1 MEVLSAVR
9 SFFPINLKCGISM
22 SLLVI
27 SVIHTNTTLKAPRV
41 LLMGKNMLGHLLV
54 LLLAKHSALPI
65 YPMIISNKFQR
76 VAPIVESSYPSI
88 TQSRTQR
95 VNWTTTLELQ
105 VLLRY
110 HRVQYALNNTWSSNV
125 VVQLTHSMLPLSLL
139 ILGCYTC
146 SIYRWPLDSY
156 LIPIDG
162 TSIATY
168 QRLISNMSRDNGNIE
183 CTSNDDWYS
192 IMMIIN
198 FNEDSSNNTDPI
210 MSNNERYDMSFDVS
224 ATIQWDNNSV
234 AEDLYSHQYGLWS
247 EPIKTIS
254 NTKNIIIPLINGTG
268 ILMPVM
274 IIFCIRDS
282 LREYK
287 SNYVILSSMKLSIYN
302 WCILSEST
310 IFNLLFWLSYQHILS
325 PIYITNNLWTV
336 LIQMNSYDLSLK
348 TTNLLS
354 NSGILFGHHY
364 IIGTWLEL
372 NQWYQ
377 CSWMFMNGQS
387 NEFTNLAINM
397 NDTLIGWNFY
407 NIDGL
412 HLYHI
417 VVGNILLIIGFNL
430 SSWTQYVLYKVMF
443 QLRVRLH
450 HMFYNIQL
458 VYWHFVEL
466 LWLVIYYLQYS

>member
-1 MEVLSAVR
+1 MNGRSRLKVPEIAEREANGTSVSWRDCCVLSWWPVASTQVLQLVLIWMR
-9 SFFPINLKCGISM
+9 VVLLA
-22 SLLVI
+22 LLV
-27 SVIHTNTTLKAPRV
+27 
-41 LLMGKNMLGHLLV
+41 
-54 LLLAKHSALPI
+54 
-65 YPMIISNKFQR
+65 
-76 VAPIVESSYPSI
+76 
-88 TQSRTQR
+88 
-95 VNWTTTLELQ
+95 
-105 VLLRY
+105 
-110 HRVQYALNNTWSSNV
+110 NV
-125 VVQLTHSMLPLSLL
+125 
-139 ILGCYTC
+139 
-146 SIYRWPLDSY
+146 
-156 LIPIDG
+156 
-162 TSIATY
+162 
-168 QRLISNMSRDNGNIE
+168 
-183 CTSNDDWYS
+183 
-192 IMMIIN
+192 
-198 FNEDSSNNTDPI
+198 
-210 MSNNERYDMSFDVS
+210 VS
-224 ATIQWDNNSV
+224 ATTNKRYILDYGYDLISV

-254 NTKNIIIPLINGTG
+254 NMKNIIIPLINGTG

-302 WCILSEST
+302 WCILSESV
-310 IFNLLFWLSYQHILS
+310 IFNLLFWLSYQHVLS
-325 PIYITNNLWTV
+325 PIYITINLWIV

-364 IIGTWLEL
+364 IVGTWLEL

-377 CSWMFMNGQS
+377 CSWMFLNGQL
-387 NEFTNLAINM
+387 NEFTNLSINM
-397 NDTLIGWNFY
+397 NDTLVGWNFY

-412 HLYHI
+412 HLYHV

-450 HMFYNIQL
+450 HMFFNMQL

-466 LWLVIYYLQYS
+466 LWLVIYYVLYS